1 MKKKNLILGIITAV
15 CFLWMP
21 VNGVRAAITSKMF
34 ESGDIV
40 AIVFALLPVLAGV
53 VLIIGALFGARIVAG
68 IGAVLFLIPQ
78 AYSIYVYIMQLQ
90 QDLPDEAKKSFR
102 SLILSSAIMILAF
115 LFLALACFDDKRDL
129 AFCIIG
135 VLLFVA
141 WFFVR
146 NSQLAA
152 EAPKLPLILTAVGSI
167 LGTILL
173 GVSMAVQGK
182 KKKEAALTHT
192 DATV

>member
-1 MKKKNLILGIITAV
+1 MKKKNLLLGILTAV

-21 VNGVRAAITSKMF
+21 INGVKAAITSKIF
-34 ESGDIV
+34 ESGDII
-40 AIVFALLPVLAGV
+40 AIVFALLPALAGV

-90 QDLPDEAKKSFR
+90 TDLPDEAKKGFR
-102 SLILSSAIMILAF
+102 GLILTTAIMILAF

-129 AFCIIG
+129 AFCIIT

-152 EAPKLPLILTAVGSI
+152 DASKLPLILTAVGSV

-173 GVSMAVQGK
+173 GISMAVQGK

-192 DATV
+192 DAIV